1 MAILNYA
8 SSLNDVQSYLNNS
21 ADQYKLIF
29 TGDGHIIT
37 HGVDYTKDYING
49 VRGLVPNYDTNIT
62 NGVLSKNGWTNIL
75 SVLPIADNIVDGDS
89 EHIPTN
95 AQLVN
100 YFKNQIKVAETLRFN
115 GGIGFEDTKYYHTPT
130 NGTKTEGFPK
140 NCKVGDSYRI
150 LTNNVIVAGAV
161 QQIGD
166 MIVCIK
172 DTTEAAETSSEYW
185 LVIQANIQGTSTI
198 NINGT
203 DYNVYT
209 GSMYTNIPA
218 IYAPST
224 PGQSGNILLSSGTT
238 PLWGTLNIT
247 ETGQLQITT
256 GTTTAVTKT
265 IIANKVASNLTLG
278 TGLNFGEATDA
289 FYNGSAARTIY
300 LNPASTTVLGG
311 VKIDNTMVDG
321 KDKSTISIRTDGTLH
336 LTQAN
341 IINAL
346 GYTPGDASGKYE
358 LTLGDKESANHSNSI
373 IVNPFINLMGA
384 GNTSIQVLGDG
395 SVSVSGAEGKLS
407 ISLNSAKVD
416 ILGGI
421 KVNKVNPYT
430 VTAVTSNISDNITS
444 GKYYGVELD
453 NNNKAFVH
461 VPWID
466 YDVSEDSS
474 GLAPKIITTNTEI
487 IDSNYYILATSN
499 ESASWYKL
507 PSSAFSDTWRS
518 VQINGV
524 ELLSTTESSPL
535 NLVQGAKT
543 SITKAEDNS
552 IVIESSWRTIQINK
566 NSIGDSTINFVPSGD
581 IYIKADTNEDE
592 IVDLSFGLS
601 WYNINTSSYEY
612 DSGIYNS

>member
-8 SSLNDVQSYLNNS
+8 SSLSDVQSYLTNS
-21 ADQYKLIF
+21 ADHYKLVF

-49 VRGLVPNYDTNIT
+49 ARGLVPNYDTTIT
-62 NGVLSKNGWTNIL
+62 NGVLSKDGWTNIL
-75 SVLPIADNIVDGDS
+75 SVLPIANNITDGDT

-100 YFKNQIKVAETLRFN
+100 YIKNQIKVAETLRFN
-115 GGIGFEDTKYYHTPT
+115 GGIGFEDSKYYHTPT
-130 NGTKTEGFPK
+130 NGNKTEGFPK
-140 NCKVGDSYRI
+140 NCKIGDSYRI
-150 LTNNVIVAGAV
+150 LTSGVIVAGAE
-161 QQIGD
+161 QQVGD

-198 NINGT
+198 SINGT
-203 DYNVYT
+203 GYNVYT
-209 GSMYTNIPA
+209 GSIYENIPA

-224 PGQSGNILLSSGTT
+224 PGSSGNILLSSGTT
-238 PLWGTLNIT
+238 PLWGNLNIT
-247 ETGQLQITT
+247 DTGYLQITT
-256 GTTTAVTKT
+256 GSTTAINKPIV
-265 IIANKVASNLTLG
+265 ANKVALNLTLG
-278 TGLNFGEATDA
+278 TGLNFGNVTDA
-289 FYNGSAARTIY
+289 FYNGSATRTIY
-300 LNPASTTVLGG
+300 LNTASTTVLGG
-311 VKIDNTMVDG
+311 VKIDNTTVDG
-321 KDKSTISIRTDGTLH
+321 KDKSTISIKQDGTLH

-358 LTLGDKESANHSNSI
+358 LTLGDKESTEHSDSI
-373 IVNPFINLMGA
+373 VVNPFINLIGA

-395 SVSVSGAEGKLS
+395 NVSVSGQEGKLS
-407 ISLNSAKVD
+407 ISLNSATVEN
-416 ILGGI
+416 LGGI
-421 KVNKVNPYT
+421 KVNKVNSYT
-430 VTAVTSNISDNITS
+430 VEAQTSNISDNIAS

-453 NNNKAFVH
+453 NNKKAFVH

-466 YDVSEDSS
+466 YEVNKNSN

-487 IDSNYYILATSN
+487 ISNNYYILATSG

-518 VQINGV
+518 IQINGT
-524 ELLSTTESSPL
+524 ELLSNTESNPL
-535 NLVQGAKT
+535 NFVSGNKT
-543 SITKAEDNS
+543 SITKTGDNG
-552 IVIESSWRTIQINK
+552 IQIESSWRDIQINNK
-566 NSIGDSTINFVPSGD
+566 SIEDSTINFVPSGD
-581 IYIKADTNEDE
+581 IYIKADINEDD

-601 WYNINTSSYEY
+601 WYNINKNSYEY